1 MFYSKRNVLVTG
13 GASFIGSHLVD
24 QLLLKGASVTVVDD
38 LSSGTLQNL
47 EQSMD
52 AIQFIDGD
60 LRDYSVGKSAT
71 EGQDIVFHL
80 ANIHGGRGF
89 IDTHPGEIVQN
100 FAIDGNVFRAAQE
113 NGVERVCYTSSACA
127 YPVNLQTMDTADNM
141 NYLSEEMADPFTPGA
156 ALADGEYGWAK
167 LMGEM
172 ALKGYHKQFGLKGVS
187 CRLFT
192 VYGPRENESHA
203 VIALIA
209 KAIIEQDPYEIWG
222 TGKQSRNFTYVSDIV
237 EGILLSAEKITDC
250 RAVNVGTDDA
260 ITLAD
265 AARTILDVTGHA
277 PEEIFYDT
285 SKPEGVS
292 VRTASIENQKQ
303 WLGWSPRVSFAEGIA
318 KTIEWYL
325 GSVDRKTLVEHFETL
340 LFERSASE
348 SRDSSYRYTQAAG

>member
-1 MFYSKRNVLVTG
+1 MFYSNRKVLVTG

-24 QLLLKGASVTVVDD
+24 QLLAQGARVRVVDD
-38 LSSGTLQNL
+38 LSSGVLKNL
-47 EQSMD
+47 EQCMD
-52 AIQFIDGD
+52 AIEFIQGD
-60 LRDYSVGKSAT
+60 LRDYSVANDT
-71 EGQDIVFHL
+71 VAGQDIVFHL

-100 FAIDGNVFRAAQE
+100 FAIDGNVFRAAEE
-113 NGVERVCYTSSACA
+113 NGVDRVCFTSSACS
-127 YPVNLQTMDTADNM
+127 YPVNLQTMETADDM
-141 NYLSEEMADPFTPGA
+141 MHLSEEMADPFIPGA

-172 ALKGYHKQFGLKGVS
+172 ALKGYHKQFGTKGVS

-209 KAIIEQDPYEIWG
+209 KAIIKQDPYEIWG
-222 TGKQSRNFTYVSDIV
+222 TGNQSRNFTYVSDIV

-250 RAVNVGTDDA
+250 RAVNVGTDAA
-260 ITLAD
+260 ITLKD
-265 AARTILDVTGHA
+265 AARTILDITGHQ

-292 VRTASIENQKQ
+292 VRTASIENQKK
-303 WLGWSPRVSFAEGIA
+303 WLDWSPKVSFAEGIG
-318 KTIEWYL
+318 KTIDWYTK
-325 GSVDRKTLVEHFETL
+325 SVDREALVEHFEML
-340 LFERSASE
+340 LFERSA
-348 SRDSSYRYTQAAG
+348 G